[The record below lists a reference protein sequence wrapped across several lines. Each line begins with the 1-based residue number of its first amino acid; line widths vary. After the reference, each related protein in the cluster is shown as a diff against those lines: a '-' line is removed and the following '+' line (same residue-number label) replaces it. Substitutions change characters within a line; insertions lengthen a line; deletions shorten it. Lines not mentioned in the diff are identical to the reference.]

1 MNKGY
6 LQAERAEV
14 EAKKM
19 DTLRYAGTTTI
30 KVDTDN
36 HEEEVAELVNQDET
50 TVAYVSTGLDRHM
63 DLEIMKRWNAYPA
76 MLEALKAI
84 EAKLHD
90 GQAEDGSEDGD
101 YIQDVRNLR
110 GNYIEQLQEL
120 AVVARGAIA
129 IAAK

>member
-1 MNKGY
+1 MPHT
-6 LQAERAEV
+6 LTQMQDQC
-14 EAKKM
+14 AKKGVC
-19 DTLRYAGTTTI
+19 DIYGPDEWTVARTH
-30 KVDTDN
+30 TDAPN
-36 HEEEVAELVNQDET
+36 FAAELV
-50 TVAYVSTGLDRHM
+50 
-63 DLEIMKRWNAYPA
+63 KRWNAYPA

>member
-1 MNKGY
+1 
-6 LQAERAEV
+6 
-14 EAKKM
+14 M

-50 TVAYVSTGLDRHM
+50 TVAYVSTGLDRHI
-63 DLEIMKRWNAYPA
+63 DLEIMKRWNAYPS